1 MKVYEELGLTKDQY
15 IYRIRKG
22 LIARKNYTGRFSGL
36 NYRNSPERL
45 NEIKEKYR
53 NGVTAD
59 ILKEIFLK

>member
-1 MKVYEELGLTKDQY
+1 MTRWESLGLTKDQY

-22 LIARKNYTGRFSGL
+22 LIARKNNNGRFSGL

-45 NEIKEKYR
+45 NKIKEKYR

-59 ILKEIFLK
+59 ILKEMFLK

>member
-1 MKVYEELGLTKDQY
+1 MTRWECLGLTKDQY

-22 LIARKNYTGRFSGL
+22 LISRKNNNGRFSGL

-45 NEIKEKYR
+45 NKIKEKYR

-59 ILKEIFLK
+59 ILKEMFLK

>member
-1 MKVYEELGLTKDQY
+1 MTRWENLGLTKDQY

-22 LIARKNYTGRFSGL
+22 LIARKNNNGRFSGL

-59 ILKEIFLK
+59 ILKEMFLK

>member
-1 MKVYEELGLTKDQY
+1 MTRWESLGLTKDQY

-22 LIARKNYTGRFSGL
+22 LIVRKNNTGRFSGL
-36 NYRNSPERL
+36 NYRNSHERL

-59 ILKEIFLK
+59 ILKEMFLK

>member
-1 MKVYEELGLTKDQY
+1 MTRWENLGLTKDQY

-22 LIARKNYTGRFSGL
+22 LIARKNNNGRFYGL

-59 ILKEIFLK
+59 ILKEMFLK